1 MKIDAHQHF
10 WQIARGDYGWLT
22 PDLAPLYRDF
32 LPGDLQPMLDHHQI
46 DGTILVQ
53 AAPTVAETHFMLD
66 LARQHSFVKGV
77 VGWVDFAAADAAATI
92 ADLAQDPALVG
103 LRPMI
108 QDIAD
113 PEWMLRRDL
122 TPAFAA
128 LIECD
133 LTFDALTLPQH
144 LAPLLEL
151 VSRHPDMQVV
161 IDHASKPRI
170 SEGAIDGWA
179 ADIARFGDL
188 DQVSCKISGMVTEA
202 DADWSVA
209 DLEPYVAQL
218 LSTFG
223 SERLIWGSDWPVCQ
237 LAASYEDWLQAS
249 ETLLSP
255 LSPAQRAAIFGLN
268 AARIYKIGH

>member
-1 MKIDAHQHF
+1 
-10 WQIARGDYGWLT
+10 
-22 PDLAPLYRDF
+22 
-32 LPGDLQPMLDHHQI
+32 
-46 DGTILVQ
+46 
-53 AAPTVAETHFMLD
+53 
-66 LARQHSFVKGV
+66 
-77 VGWVDFAAADAAATI
+77 
-92 ADLAQDPALVG
+92 
-103 LRPMI
+103 
-108 QDIAD
+108 
-113 PEWMLRRDL
+113 MLRRDL
-122 TPAFAA
+122 TPAFDA

-237 LAASYEDWLQAS
+237 LAASYEDWLQAG